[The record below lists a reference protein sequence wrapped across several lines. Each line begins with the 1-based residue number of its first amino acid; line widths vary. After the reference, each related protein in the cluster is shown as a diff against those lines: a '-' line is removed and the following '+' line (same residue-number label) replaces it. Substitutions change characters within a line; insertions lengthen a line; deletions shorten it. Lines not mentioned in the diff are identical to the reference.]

1 MSKPILIQTVILTL
15 IVSII
20 FFSYKYLLDSN
31 REKKLNTKEININQQ
46 KDETRIEEL
55 NYVSSDESGNIYKI
69 FSETGEINDEDENLL
84 LLQKVYAEI
93 TIKSETI
100 YIYADNANYNKS
112 NLNTHF
118 YDNVSLIYE
127 DYTITSD
134 DIFLNYVG
142 KEVKIS
148 NNVQYND
155 NNNKLNADI
164 IDFDLIT
171 KTSKIYMIDKKKKN
185 HSYNKKLNGNN
196 KKI

>member
-31 REKKLNTKEININQQ
+31 RGKKLNTKEININQL

-69 FSETGEINDEDENLL
+69 FSETGKINDEEENLL

-93 TIKSETI
+93 TIKLETI

-171 KTSKIYMIDKKKKN
+171 KISKIYMIDKKKKITAIIKN
-185 HSYNKKLNGNN
+185 
-196 KKI
+196 

>member
-1 MSKPILIQTVILTL
+1 MSKALIIQTVILTL

-20 FFSYKYLLDSN
+20 FFSYKYLSDSN
-31 REKKLNTKEININQQ
+31 KGKKLNTKEININQQ

-69 FSETGEINDEDENLL
+69 FSETGEINEEDENLL
-84 LLQKVYAEI
+84 LLKKVYAEI
-93 TIKSETI
+93 TIKSGTI
-100 YIYADNANYNKS
+100 YIYAGNANYNKS

-127 DYTITSD
+127 DYTITSN
-134 DIFLNYVG
+134 DIFLNYVN
-142 KEVKIS
+142 KEVKIA

-171 KTSKIYMIDKKKKN
+171 KISKIYMIDKKKKITAIIKN
-185 HSYNKKLNGNN
+185 
-196 KKI
+196 

>member
-1 MSKPILIQTVILTL
+1 MSKPLLIQTVILTL

-31 REKKLNTKEININQQ
+31 RGKKLNTKEININQL

-69 FSETGEINDEDENLL
+69 FSETGKINDEDENLL
-84 LLQKVYAEI
+84 LLKKVYAEI
-93 TIKSETI
+93 TIKLETI

-127 DYTITSD
+127 DYKITSN

-155 NNNKLNADI
+155 NNNQLNADI

-171 KTSKIYMIDKKKKN
+171 KISKIYMINKKKKITAIIKN
-185 HSYNKKLNGNN
+185 
-196 KKI
+196 

>member
-1 MSKPILIQTVILTL
+1 MSKPLLIQTVILTL
-15 IVSII
+15 IVFII

-69 FSETGEINDEDENLL
+69 FSETGKINDEDENLL

-93 TIKSETI
+93 TIKSGTI

-127 DYTITSD
+127 DYTITSN
-134 DIFLNYVG
+134 DIFLNYVS

-171 KTSKIYMIDKKKKN
+171 KISKIYMIDKKKKITAIIKN
-185 HSYNKKLNGNN
+185 
-196 KKI
+196 